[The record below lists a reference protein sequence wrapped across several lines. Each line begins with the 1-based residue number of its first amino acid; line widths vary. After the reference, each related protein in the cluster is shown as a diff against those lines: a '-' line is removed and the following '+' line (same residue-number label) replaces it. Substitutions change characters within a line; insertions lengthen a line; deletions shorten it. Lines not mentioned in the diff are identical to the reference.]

1 MYVNKA
7 YQTASFHARRANYV
21 MVHCIIGDCSSNS
34 RKDMAIGFFRIPSVV
49 DKHGEEAEE
58 LSRER

>member
-7 YQTASFHARRANYV
+7 YQTASFHARIENYV

-34 RKDMAIGFFRIPSVV
+34 RKYMAIGFFRIPCVV
-49 DKHGEEAEE
+49 DKQGEEAEE

>member
-1 MYVNKA
+1 
-7 YQTASFHARRANYV
+7 

-34 RKDMAIGFFRIPSVV
+34 RKDMAIGFSRIPSVV
-49 DKHGEEAEE
+49 DKQGEEAEE